1 MLISP
6 VNATMCSSAML
17 STTAMSP
24 RSGSTTFR
32 RNAEIANKI
41 VVPIAD
47 RSPTAHNGGRSCRI
61 ALMTGQLVPHATAIV
76 ARRTIASRRRKRSGC
91 IRPGLN
97 EELMAKHADVAI
109 ARQLDGM
116 GNACRGLA
124 LTMRE
129 TQIRKKRTSK

>member
-6 VNATMCSSAML
+6 VNATMWSSAML
-17 STTAMSP
+17 STTEMSP
-24 RSGSTTFR
+24 RFGSTTFR

-41 VVPIAD
+41 VVPIVD

-61 ALMTGQLVPHATAIV
+61 ALMTGQLVPQATAIV

-97 EELMAKHADVAI
+97 EELMAKHRYADVAI
-109 ARQLDGM
+109 ARQL
-116 GNACRGLA
+116 
-124 LTMRE
+124 
-129 TQIRKKRTSK
+129 KRNRSVRRAGQAR